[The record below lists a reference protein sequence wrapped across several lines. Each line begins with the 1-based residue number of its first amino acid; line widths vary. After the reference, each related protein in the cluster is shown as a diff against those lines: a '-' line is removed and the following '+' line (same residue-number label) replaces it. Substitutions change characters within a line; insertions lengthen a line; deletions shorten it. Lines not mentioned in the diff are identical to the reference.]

1 MQTEKLF
8 ACLMFI
14 IGRNQRLYL
23 ISSVNIQDLIF
34 SGNIKG
40 LEDALNVDPALASK
54 EIALPDNSA
63 TAHPLH
69 RICDAILSGYY
80 SEEIGIALAKVL
92 LHHGADLNVKRLPG
106 EDSPLTAACSLR
118 CDQLALLYLEH
129 GANIDH
135 QGCHGGT
142 ALHWAAWCGRDLIVK
157 KLVELTSDINQKCI
171 DFKSTP
177 LFWAIH
183 GYRFGGRDNLHNQ
196 VACARILLEHG
207 ADPSIPN
214 FEGYLPVQVVEEKDV
229 ELLRLFHT

>member
-1 MQTEKLF
+1 M
-8 ACLMFI
+8 
-14 IGRNQRLYL
+14 
-23 ISSVNIQDLIF
+23 SIQDFIF
-34 SGNIKG
+34 SGNVKG

-54 EIALPDNSA
+54 EIALPDNPA

-69 RICDAILSGYY
+69 RICDAIFSGYY

-183 GYRFGGRDNLHNQ
+183 GYRFGGRDNLHHQ
-196 VACARILLEHG
+196 VACVRILLEHG